1 MPLPQRQ
8 QPEPNVPPPGK
19 RPALVPEPE
28 RPGRGRKW
36 WPVAIVLLVAAGGL
50 LWQTK
55 LETGFD
61 GGGGGAGLTVAPAV
75 PADRGRIDRTL
86 RLTGT
91 TAAEKFVSL
100 TSPRMRGSR
109 SRRGATAQ
117 GGTVGIKSGITVSS
131 SSSVALQ
138 STMSSLS
145 QTGLVAS
152 SSGAAQA
159 GGGTAGRSRSS
170 VSSSRFGSASAG
182 SASGAGNVQTTGAA
196 AVTAMGA
203 TGLGSTSAYLTG
215 GSSGPPSSGGRR
227 RGDFHLSL
235 QKIAPAGTLVKKGE
249 VIAEFD
255 RQYMQ
260 TRLDDYEASVAQ
272 QESDYRK
279 SEAEVEVTRDAHN
292 HSIEQARAGLEKS
305 QLDMKA
311 APVLSAI
318 QAERTRLALEEAQA
332 QYRQVEAEVP
342 YQRVSEQAQLKQAQ
356 LEVKEAEI
364 ELRRTRNNVDKLLI
378 KAPIDGMVVL
388 LNVYRSGGMGQV
400 KEGDE
405 LHSGQPFI
413 QIVDTRSMV
422 INAKVNQV
430 DVEKL
435 RIGQRAKVTFDA
447 FPGLELPARVYSIGT
462 VAKSRQFR
470 RDYVTEI
477 PVKLKLER
485 TEKRVIPDLSV
496 AADVILEE
504 ESGATRVPVSAVHTD
519 AGTGR
524 SYVYVKNGKRFE
536 RREVELGMRNNLWV
550 AVRSGIQPGE
560 EVATEVPVAEE
571 PAK

>member
-1 MPLPQRQ
+1 
-8 QPEPNVPPPGK
+8 
-19 RPALVPEPE
+19 
-28 RPGRGRKW
+28 
-36 WPVAIVLLVAAGGL
+36 
-50 LWQTK
+50 
-55 LETGFD
+55 
-61 GGGGGAGLTVAPAV
+61 
-75 PADRGRIDRTL
+75 
-86 RLTGT
+86 
-91 TAAEKFVSL
+91 
-100 TSPRMRGSR
+100 
-109 SRRGATAQ
+109 
-117 GGTVGIKSGITVSS
+117 
-131 SSSVALQ
+131 
-138 STMSSLS
+138 
-145 QTGLVAS
+145 
-152 SSGAAQA
+152 
-159 GGGTAGRSRSS
+159 
-170 VSSSRFGSASAG
+170 
-182 SASGAGNVQTTGAA
+182 
-196 AVTAMGA
+196 
-203 TGLGSTSAYLTG
+203 
-215 GSSGPPSSGGRR
+215 
-227 RGDFHLSL
+227 
-235 QKIAPAGTLVKKGE
+235 
-249 VIAEFD
+249 
-255 RQYMQ
+255 MQ